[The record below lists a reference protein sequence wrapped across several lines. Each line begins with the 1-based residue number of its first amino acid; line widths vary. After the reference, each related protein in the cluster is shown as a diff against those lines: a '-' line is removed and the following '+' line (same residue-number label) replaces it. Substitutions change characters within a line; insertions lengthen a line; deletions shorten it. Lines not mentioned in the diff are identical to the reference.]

1 MLRFRRSPHSPLRAV
16 TALVFASSLFGALIA
31 PAAGAAPATAAPL
44 WGVDGFS
51 APPGSIDILESMMG
65 QSFGATSDYLQ
76 LDQAA
81 AWPDS
86 IALRAMGQHELVFL
100 NIASVRLD
108 PSGVKTPVCWRD
120 IAAGNVDG
128 LLHDWVEAIVGS
140 GDQSRLLISFNH
152 EPEVSNDS
160 QPRCET
166 DTPADYQQAYDH
178 VHAYFVDGGVTAAF
192 AFVVSG
198 GAYRNGVVD
207 QYLPPQGDFSVIGTD
222 AYNKVADPLDPKYRT
237 AGQTLSPF
245 FSWRRAHA
253 PNLAML
259 IGELGEHQSDPNAA
273 QWITDAVALIN
284 STPGVL
290 AVNWNVRSDPDH
302 PYSPLLNEAS
312 LAAWLGSVSGSNPS
326 VETGREWPGT
336 RANRLR
342 GTADWAQFRG
352 GPAHLGFNTRERL
365 IGRRNVGTLTGL
377 WSAPERGL
385 LFSSPAVAGGTVY
398 VGSGDH
404 NLYAFDAAGVV
415 GCQGTPPTCDPLWA
429 GPTGGFIASSP
440 AVANGV
446 VYVGSFDGRLY
457 AFDAAGV
464 TGCGGAPRTC
474 APLWTADVGGAAFG
488 SPVVTKGVV
497 YVGSQDGNLYAFSA
511 AGRTNCGG
519 TPKTCLPLWTGPAG
533 RSLNS
538 SPAVAG
544 GTVYVGSDDH
554 RLYAFDAAGISG
566 CGGVPKTCAPLWT
579 AMTGDRIASSPA
591 VAGGVVYVGSDDFRL
606 YAFDAAGVTG
616 CSGTPTTCSP
626 LWSGPTGSAVESS
639 PAVARGIV
647 YAGSEDHR
655 LYAFDA
661 AGVTGCSG
669 TPPTCSPL
677 WTADVGGIVFSSPA
691 VAHGVVFIGS
701 SGRRMFAFDA
711 AGIKGCTGAPR
722 VCVPLVS
729 IPAGDSVDASPAV
742 ANGMVVVG
750 SNDRTLYVETVP
762 AP

>member
-1 MLRFRRSPHSPLRAV
+1 MALKRACELGNTAARPRAAQERVLRDERHVHTGVSTTTRATARNGRKGHRRHSAIRDPGPHGRGRDHARSTRMAVSMLRSRRSPPRRSPPSPRRAV
-16 TALVFASSLFGALIA
+16 TALFFASSLVGVLIA
-31 PAAGAAPATAAPL
+31 PAGAGSAKATTTPL

-81 AWPDS
+81 AWPDPV
-86 IALRAMGQHELVFL
+86 ALRAMNQDELVFL

-108 PSGVKTPVCWRD
+108 PSGLKIPVCWRD
-120 IAAGNVDG
+120 VADGNDDG
-128 LLHDWVEAIVGS
+128 LLQSWVNAILGS

-152 EPEVSNDS
+152 EPEVSNGS

-166 DTPADYQQAYDH
+166 DTPADYRQAFDH
-178 VHAYFVDGGVTAAF
+178 VHTYFVDGGVTAPF
-192 AFVVSG
+192 AFVASG
-198 GAYRNGVVD
+198 GAYRSGVVD
-207 QYLPPQGDFSVIGTD
+207 QYVPPEGDFSVIGTD

-237 AGQTLSPF
+237 ADQALSPF
-245 FSWRRAHA
+245 FSWRQGHA
-253 PNLAML
+253 PNLPML
-259 IGELGEHQSDPNAA
+259 IGELGEHESDPNAA
-273 QWITDAVALIN
+273 QWIADAVALID

-312 LAAWLGSVSGSNPS
+312 LAAWLGGVSGSGSS
-326 VETGREWPGT
+326 VVSRREFPGIW
-336 RANRLR
+336 AQGLQ
-342 GTADWAQFRG
+342 GTADWPQFRG
-352 GPAHLGFNTRERL
+352 GPAHLGFNTKERL
-365 IGRRNVGTLTGL
+365 IGRKNVATLAGL
-377 WSAPERGL
+377 WSAPQSGV
-385 LFSSPAVAGGTVY
+385 LFSSPAIAGGTVY
-398 VGSGDH
+398 VGSGDQD
-404 NLYAFDAAGVV
+404 LYAFDAAGTV
-415 GCQGTPPTCDPLWA
+415 GCRGSPPTCDPLWT
-429 GPTGGFIASSP
+429 GPTGGVIASSP

-464 TGCGGAPRTC
+464 TGCGGVPRTC

-566 CGGVPKTCAPLWT
+566 CGGA
-579 AMTGDRIASSPA
+579 
-591 VAGGVVYVGSDDFRL
+591 
-606 YAFDAAGVTG
+606 
-616 CSGTPTTCSP
+616 
-626 LWSGPTGSAVESS
+626 
-639 PAVARGIV
+639 
-647 YAGSEDHR
+647 
-655 LYAFDA
+655 
-661 AGVTGCSG
+661 
-669 TPPTCSPL
+669 
-677 WTADVGGIVFSSPA
+677 
-691 VAHGVVFIGS
+691 
-701 SGRRMFAFDA
+701 
-711 AGIKGCTGAPR
+711 
-722 VCVPLVS
+722 
-729 IPAGDSVDASPAV
+729 
-742 ANGMVVVG
+742 
-750 SNDRTLYVETVP
+750 
-762 AP
+762 